1 MFDIEEEL
9 KKLPGKP
16 GVYIM
21 YDKNDK
27 IIYVGKAV
35 SLKNRVRQYF
45 RKNNKTA
52 RIEKMVSLIDHFEYI
67 VVDNEAEALILECN
81 LIKKNRPKFNVLLK
95 DDKTYP
101 YIKIDVKS
109 DYPGVYYTR
118 RVIND
123 GSKYFGPYANPGA
136 AKEMLDFIKE
146 RYKIHQCRTLKE
158 RTRPC
163 LNYHIGRCMAP
174 CMGNV
179 DKEEYR
185 KQIDEIID
193 LLEGKTEKVLKDL
206 ERQMQEASKKFE
218 YEKAA
223 YLRDRKQAIERASAK
238 QKVSNI
244 SENNIDVIG
253 IAKSELEVCV
263 EIFFVR
269 GSKMIGREQYFYNDL
284 RDMEDKEI
292 ISGFIK
298 QYYFDNPNIPNKI
311 MIREEIEDKDA
322 IQQWL
327 STELGKKVEIKTPKK
342 GEKLR
347 FVEMAENNAR
357 VTLENKEKDKSEIL
371 LELKEVLKMDKLPRK
386 IETYDISNISGEY
399 MVAGMCVMQDGV
411 IKKNLSRRFKIKTV
425 YGQDDPKCMEE
436 VITRRLRHSIE
447 NPNGGFGKLPDVI
460 FADGGITQ
468 IRATKKAIENV
479 LKEVQ
484 ENIKQEIN
492 SATENLKNKENKEK
506 VKELEKNDNSTKEK
520 KKIEGL
526 KENNENLKEKIE
538 INDLKEKLKNI
549 EKELD
554 IKVFGMV
561 KNDKHQTRALMD
573 ENRNELKISENLM
586 KLITRFQDTVHETA
600 INYHRKLRD
609 KEMTKSALDDIKGI
623 GKVKKQT
630 LLKQF
635 GSVEKIKQATIE
647 ELMQVKGITK
657 ELAQKLKNS

>member
-21 YDKNDK
+21 HDKDDN
-27 IIYVGKAV
+27 IIYVGKAI

-45 RKNNKTA
+45 RKTNKTA

-109 DYPGVYYTR
+109 EYPGVYYTR

-163 LNYHIGRCMAP
+163 LNYHIGRCLAP

-185 KQIDEIID
+185 KQVDEIID
-193 LLEGKTEKVLKDL
+193 LLEGKTDKVLKDL
-206 ERQMQEASKKFE
+206 DLQMKEASQKME

-244 SENNIDVIG
+244 SENSIDVIG
-253 IAKSELEVCV
+253 IAKSDLEVCV

-269 GSKMIGREQYFYNDL
+269 GSKMIGREQYFYKDL
-284 RDMEDKEI
+284 KDMEDKEI
-292 ISGFIK
+292 LSGFIK
-298 QYYFDNPNIPNKI
+298 QYYFDNPNIPSKI
-311 MIREEIEDKDA
+311 MIREDIEDKEA
-322 IQQWL
+322 IESWL
-327 STELGKKVEIKTPKK
+327 STELGKKVEIKSPKK

-371 LELKEVLKMDKLPRK
+371 LELKEVLKMDILPRK
-386 IETYDISNISGEY
+386 IETFDISNISGEY
-399 MVAGMCVMQDGV
+399 MVAGMCVMLDGV

-468 IRATKKAIENV
+468 IRATKQAIQNV
-479 LKEVQ
+479 LQ
-484 ENIKQEIN
+484 ELQ
-492 SATENLKNKENKEK
+492 
-506 VKELEKNDNSTKEK
+506 EK
-520 KKIEGL
+520 KKEIENQAANQSLAYL
-526 KENNENLKEKIE
+526 KNIDTLEKIE
-538 INDLKEKLKNI
+538 QI

-573 ENRNELKISENLM
+573 ENRNELPISENLM
-586 KLITRFQDTVHETA
+586 KLITRFQDTVHDTA
-600 INYHRKLRD
+600 ITYHRKLRD
-609 KEMTKSALDDIKGI
+609 KEIRKSALDEIKGI
-623 GKVKKQT
+623 GEVKKKA

-635 GSVEKIKQATIE
+635 GSVEKIKQASIE

-657 ELAQKLKNS
+657 ELAEKLRQ